1 MRASA
6 TRFSSGRPFGRR
18 SESRPS
24 VKTTIRLP
32 DALTNWNVL
41 NNCVAWSI
49 PSMIVVPQS
58 LNRPHSRGSLISLML
73 RRMFS

>member
-1 MRASA
+1 MTSL
-6 TRFSSGRPFGRR
+6 SSGFSARLS

-24 VKTTIRLP
+24 VNTTIRLP
-32 DALTNWNVL
+32 DALMKL
-41 NNCVAWSI
+41 NALNSCVAWSI

-58 LNRPHSRGSLISLML
+58 LKRPHSRGSLISRTL